1 MDTLIEKRLEILR
14 TQAPDSVG
22 NLLDLRLLDFD
33 VRKGAYTFRGK
44 TEYWMRNV
52 AGTLHGGMGATL
64 ADHAMGTIVW
74 CLLPEGTKSATTA
87 LDLKYHR
94 PLIPGEDVRIRV
106 RLVSK
111 TKSLIHLSA
120 ELYRDSV
127 PEKLCISAGA
137 TFFVKNNA

>member
-1 MDTLIEKRLEILR
+1 MNSLIEKRLEILR
-14 TQAPDSVG
+14 TQAPDSIG
-22 NLLDLRLLDFD
+22 NLLDLRLIEAGKD
-33 VRKGAYTFRGK
+33 AYTFRGK

-127 PEKLCISAGA
+127 PEKLCISASA

>member
-14 TQAPDSVG
+14 TQAPDSIG
-22 NLLDLRLLDFD
+22 NLLDLRLME
-33 VRKGAYTFRGK
+33 VGEGTYTFRGK

-74 CLLPEGTKSATTA
+74 CLLTEGETSATTA

-106 RLVSK
+106 RIVAK
-111 TKSLIHLSA
+111 TRSLIHLSA
-120 ELYRDSV
+120 ELYQDLA
-127 PEKLCISAGA
+127 PEKLCISASA
-137 TFFVKNNA
+137 TFFVKNKA

>member
-1 MDTLIEKRLEILR
+1 MLDTLIEKRLEILR
-14 TQAPDSVG
+14 TQAPDSIG
-22 NLLDLRLLDFD
+22 NLLDLQLLEMGEDT
-33 VRKGAYTFRGK
+33 YIFRGK

-87 LDLKYHR
+87 LEMKYHR
-94 PLIPGEDVRIRV
+94 PLIPGEDVRICV
-106 RLVSK
+106 RIVSK
-111 TKSLIHLSA
+111 TKSLIHMTA
-120 ELYRDSV
+120 ELFRDSA
-127 PEKLCISAGA
+127 PEKLCISSSA

>member
-1 MDTLIEKRLEILR
+1 MNSLIEKRLEILR
-14 TQAPDSVG
+14 TQAPDSIG
-22 NLLDLRLLDFD
+22 NLLDLRLIEAGEDT
-33 VRKGAYTFRGK
+33 YTFRGK

-74 CLLPEGTKSATTA
+74 CLLREGATSATTA

-106 RLVSK
+106 CLVSK

-127 PEKLCISAGA
+127 PEKLCISASA

>member
-14 TQAPDSVG
+14 TQAPDSIG
-22 NLLDLRLLDFD
+22 NILDLRLLDFD
-33 VRKGAYTFRGK
+33 VRKGEYTFRGK

-74 CLLPEGTKSATTA
+74 CLLPQGTKSATTA
-87 LDLKYHR
+87 LELKYHR
-94 PLIPGEDVRIRV
+94 PLVPGEDVLIRV
-106 RLVSK
+106 RIVSA
-111 TKSLIHLSA
+111 TKSLIHMTAEIFRESA
-120 ELYRDSV
+120 
-127 PEKLCISAGA
+127 PEKLCISSNA

>member
-1 MDTLIEKRLEILR
+1 MDKLIEKRLEILR
-14 TQAPDSVG
+14 NQAPDSIG
-22 NLLDLRLLDFD
+22 NLLDLRLVEMGEDT
-33 VRKGAYTFRGK
+33 YTFRGK

-74 CLLPEGTKSATTA
+74 CMLPEGAKSATTA

-106 RLVSK
+106 RLVSE
-111 TKSLIHLSA
+111 TRSLIHLSA
-120 ELYRDSV
+120 ELFRDIV
-127 PEKLCISAGA
+127 PEKLCISSSA
-137 TFFVKNNA
+137 TFFVKR